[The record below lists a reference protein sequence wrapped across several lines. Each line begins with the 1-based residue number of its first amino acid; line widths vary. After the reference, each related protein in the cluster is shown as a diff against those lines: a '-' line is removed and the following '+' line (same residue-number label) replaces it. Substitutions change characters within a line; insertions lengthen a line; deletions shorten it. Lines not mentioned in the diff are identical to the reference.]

1 MSEPTRIDIQPPC
14 HDTLIFEAIVAAPPE
29 VIFALYADVA
39 LREQWSAPSP
49 TAIVRY
55 EVADLRSGGC
65 DVYVCGDRDDP
76 QYRGVVHYCDVS
88 APGRLVFSETISQAG
103 QAMFSSL
110 TTWLIEPAHVGSSKL
125 TLTVQLTSLVGPAAA
140 RGVRVGTASMLANLE
155 RLAASRADLSWPVD

>member
-1 MSEPTRIDIQPPC
+1 MSESTRVDVQPPC
-14 HDTLIFEAIVAAPPE
+14 HDTLIFEAIVPAPPE

-65 DVYVCGDRDDP
+65 DVYVCGDKEDP
-76 QYRGVVHYCDVS
+76 RYRGVVHYCDVS

-110 TTWLIEPAHVGSSKL
+110 TTWLIEPAEPALVGSSRL

-140 RGVRVGTASMLANLE
+140 RGVRVGTTSMLANLE
-155 RLAASRADLSWPVD
+155 RLAATRADLS